1 MKITEMIEII
11 NEFLIRKDINNKHI
25 RTVESVHLY
34 SIYFLVLNTVR
45 PRRLVNLSN
54 DISFLLGIDKCEI
67 KIADNE
73 ANTICISVPKTE
85 RETLYFENYI
95 NEKEFKNYDGELK
108 FILGQD
114 IRGNI
119 IYKDLVDMT
128 HLLIA
133 GQTGSGKSVF
143 LNSLICSLLMN
154 RNLQFIMVD
163 TKKVELSL
171 YENLNSLLF
180 PLCTTSEQAVSAL
193 SWAINEMNKRY
204 DLLQKKG
211 VRNIAEYNKIPNIK
225 KMKRIIIVIDELA
238 DLMLQSSKDI
248 ENLICRIAQ
257 LSRACGIHLI
267 IATQRPSHEVLTGLI
282 KANLPTKIAFSVS
295 SRINSRVVLDRNGAE
310 KLLGKGDMLFMSA
323 NNQELER
330 LQGIFIPTEN
340 ITDYVN
346 NANKRIKKVA
356 KQQDILLDTIVT
368 YLKQKKTKF
377 ITGAEIEQV
386 FKISEQES
394 TEILDKLEKLKYI
407 GKYSVCFPREIF
419 I

>member
-1 MKITEMIEII
+1 MITKI
-11 NEFLIRKDINNKHI
+11 NEFLIRNDINNKHI
-25 RTVESVHLY
+25 KTVESVHLY
-34 SIYFLVLNTVR
+34 SVYFLVLNTVR
-45 PRRLVNLSN
+45 PRRLVNLN
-54 DISFLLGIDKCEI
+54 RDISFLLGIDKCEVQ
-67 KIADNE
+67 IADKQ
-73 ANTICISVPKTE
+73 ANTICISIPKTE

-95 NEKEFKNYDGELK
+95 NDKGFKNFNGELK

-114 IRGNI
+114 TKGNI
-119 IYKDLVDMT
+119 VYKDLVEMT

-143 LNSLICSLLMN
+143 LNSLICSLLEN
-154 RNLQFIMVD
+154 KNTQFIMID

-180 PLCTTSEQAVSAL
+180 PLCTTGEQAVSAL

-204 DLLQKKG
+204 DLLQKKS
-211 VRNIAEYNKIPNIK
+211 VRNIIEYNNIPKIK
-225 KMKRIIIVIDELA
+225 KMKRIVIIIDELA

-295 SRINSRVVLDRNGAE
+295 SKINSRVILDKNGAE
-310 KLLGKGDMLFMSA
+310 QLLGKGDMLFMSA
-323 NNQELER
+323 SNQDLER
-330 LQGIFIPTEN
+330 LQGTFIPTEN
-340 ITDYVN
+340 VNKYVIK
-346 NANKRIKKVA
+346 ANKKIKKVA
-356 KQQDILLDTIVT
+356 KQQDILLDTIVV
-368 YLKQKKTKF
+368 YLKQKKIKF

-386 FKISEQES
+386 FKITEKES
-394 TEILDKLEKLKYI
+394 TDIMDKLEKLKYI
-407 GKYSVCFPREIF
+407 GKYNVCFPREIL